1 LRRRRC
7 TQALEQ
13 RRAQQR
19 AQAEER
25 KQRAAEMRLEADRLA
40 EESAAR
46 RAAAQARR
54 DEEAE
59 AEEEEAPSFLSP
71 VVSPM
76 PSASSPSPLPSTS
89 LPPTL
94 LSEAAAADEA
104 PRGLPTTTPTESG
117 GSGSV
122 VASPQPTYE
131 SPRDTAPDSE
141 PADAVEAPAQQRDWA
156 EERRQK
162 RLQWEEEREQA
173 RQAHEA
179 EMEARNA
186 ERLAARAARQQAAA
200 ELELQAAAAGP
211 EPPATRSELESP
223 VASTDRT
230 AVADSPSLG
239 IASLFASPQP
249 TYESPRDTAPDSEP
263 ADAVEAP
270 AQQRDWAEER
280 RQKRLQWEEEREQ
293 ARQAH
298 EAEME
303 ARNGER
309 LAARAARQQAA
320 AELELQAAAAGPE
333 PEPERQDGL
342 PSSSFGRSPIS
353 LIPTRSSTLTPMVSR
368 PFSSWNRSILTEIY
382 ICHTCSYHEI
392 EDGNGPDRER
402 AQW

>member
-1 LRRRRC
+1 
-7 TQALEQ
+7 
-13 RRAQQR
+13 
-19 AQAEER
+19 
-25 KQRAAEMRLEADRLA
+25 MRLEADRLA

-54 DEEAE
+54 EEEA
-59 AEEEEAPSFLSP
+59 AEEAPSSLSP
-71 VVSPM
+71 AVSPM
-76 PSASSPSPLPSTS
+76 PSVSSPSPLPSTS

-104 PRGLPTTTPTESG
+104 PRGLPTTTTTESG
-117 GSGSV
+117 GSGSLI
-122 VASPQPTYE
+122 ASPQPTYE
-131 SPRDTAPDSE
+131 SLRDTAPDSE

-200 ELELQAAAAGP
+200 ELELQ
-211 EPPATRSELESP
+211 
-223 VASTDRT
+223 V
-230 AVADSPSLG
+230 
-239 IASLFASPQP
+239 
-249 TYESPRDTAPDSEP
+249 
-263 ADAVEAP
+263 
-270 AQQRDWAEER
+270 
-280 RQKRLQWEEEREQ
+280 
-293 ARQAH
+293 
-298 EAEME
+298 
-303 ARNGER
+303 
-309 LAARAARQQAA
+309 
-320 AELELQAAAAGPE
+320 AAAGPE

-368 PFSSWNRSILTEIY
+368 PFPSWNRSILTEIY
-382 ICHTCSYHEI
+382 LCHTCSYHKI

>member
-1 LRRRRC
+1 
-7 TQALEQ
+7 
-13 RRAQQR
+13 
-19 AQAEER
+19 
-25 KQRAAEMRLEADRLA
+25 
-40 EESAAR
+40 
-46 RAAAQARR
+46 
-54 DEEAE
+54 
-59 AEEEEAPSFLSP
+59 
-71 VVSPM
+71 
-76 PSASSPSPLPSTS
+76 
-89 LPPTL
+89 
-94 LSEAAAADEA
+94 
-104 PRGLPTTTPTESG
+104 
-117 GSGSV
+117 
-122 VASPQPTYE
+122 
-131 SPRDTAPDSE
+131 
-141 PADAVEAPAQQRDWA
+141 
-156 EERRQK
+156 
-162 RLQWEEEREQA
+162 
-173 RQAHEA
+173 
-179 EMEARNA
+179 MEARNG

-280 RQKRLQWEEEREQ
+280 RQKRLQREEEREQ

>member
-211 EPPATRSELESP
+211 EP
-223 VASTDRT
+223 
-230 AVADSPSLG
+230 
-239 IASLFASPQP
+239 
-249 TYESPRDTAPDSEP
+249 
-263 ADAVEAP
+263 
-270 AQQRDWAEER
+270 
-280 RQKRLQWEEEREQ
+280 
-293 ARQAH
+293 
-298 EAEME
+298 
-303 ARNGER
+303 
-309 LAARAARQQAA
+309 
-320 AELELQAAAAGPE
+320 
-333 PEPERQDGL
+333 EPERQDGL